1 MQHILEE
8 LNSASRSTKVALAA
22 ATATSAAYLAYNH
35 FSPSSPPSSIP
46 SLRGPPSTSLISGN
60 LFLIFDP
67 DIDQLEQW
75 LKEYGNVF
83 AMPALFGAKGVYLAD
98 PKAVAE
104 VTNRVNAFPKPPALN
119 AAITRLTGPGLS
131 PVEGDVHKR
140 QRRIIQPAFSPAQIK
155 QMTPAFVAKTQE
167 LKSIW
172 MSQCSG
178 GPTTINVLQWLD
190 NLTLDIIGETALGY
204 SFDSLHG
211 SANEL
216 NKAFDDL
223 LGETALADPLRIIAG
238 IFPSVAK
245 LPLKSNQVTANA
257 RAVLQK
263 VGQEIVDAKKKELEN
278 LPEGVADELLGKDL
292 LSVMIQSN
300 MKEAASQRMTNEE
313 VVARMSPFLLGH
325 MLFLDRMR
333 TNVNVAAEIATFA
346 IAGRDTTASSTSWT
360 LYALAKNPEIQ
371 RKLQE
376 ELLAFPH
383 DSPTLDD
390 LNSMKYLEWV
400 INESLRRHPA
410 AHAMQRTP
418 VKDEVIPLSEPIVDR
433 SGKEIN
439 EIILKAGESIFISM
453 AAFNWSTK
461 YWGPDA
467 HEFKPE
473 RWANPPEES
482 SVIPHVYANLIS
494 FLAGPRACIGWKFA
508 LAELKAI
515 LFVLLRAFDF
525 EIDPQMN
532 VKTKSVIAT
541 RPMVVGQET
550 LGTRLPL
557 IVKAKGLRVE

>member
-8 LNSASRSTKVALAA
+8 LNSTSRSTKVALAA

-35 FSPSSPPSSIP
+35 FPSSSPQSSIP

-75 LKEYGNVF
+75 LKKYGNVF
-83 AMPALFGAKGVYLAD
+83 AMPALFGVKGVYLAD
-98 PKAVAE
+98 PKAVAY
-104 VTNRVNAFPKPPALN
+104 VTTRFTAFPKPPALN
-119 AAITRLTGPGLS
+119 LAIMRLTGPGL
-131 PVEGDVHKR
+131 VAAEGDVHKR

-155 QMTPAFVAKTQE
+155 QMTPTFVAKTQE

-190 NLTLDIIGETALGY
+190 HLTLDIIGETALGY

-211 SANEL
+211 SSNEL
-216 NKAFDDL
+216 AKAFDDL
-223 LGETALADPLRIIAG
+223 LGETAMADPMHFIAG
-238 IFPSVAK
+238 IFPPAAK
-245 LPLKSNQVTANA
+245 LPLKRNRATANA
-257 RAVLQK
+257 MAILQK
-263 VGQEIVDAKKKELEN
+263 VGQELVDAKRKEQEI
-278 LPEGVADELLGKDL
+278 LPEGGADDLLGNDL
-292 LSVMIQSN
+292 LSVLIQSN
-300 MKEAASQRMTNEE
+300 MKEAASQRMTDEE
-313 VVARMSPFLLGH
+313 VIAPG
-325 MLFLDRMR
+325 LFLNRMR
-333 TNVNVAAEIATFA
+333 TNANVAAEIATFV
-346 IAGRDTTASSTSWT
+346 IAGHDTTASSTSWT

-371 RKLQE
+371 RKLQK

-400 INESLRRHPA
+400 IKESLRRHPA

-418 VKDEVIPLSEPIVDR
+418 AKDEVIPLSEPIVDR

-439 EIILKAGESIFISM
+439 EILLKAGETIFVSM

-467 HEFKPE
+467 HEFRPE

-482 SVIPHVYANLIS
+482 SVIPHVYANLMS
-494 FLAGPRACIGWKFA
+494 FFAGPRACIGWRFA
-508 LAELKAI
+508 LAETKAI
-515 LFVLLRAFDF
+515 LFGLLRAFDF
-525 EIDPQMN
+525 EIDPQMTI
-532 VKTKSVIAT
+532 KTKSVIAT
-541 RPMVVGQET
+541 RPMVVGQEP